1 MAFAPSRDLFGVPS
15 ISIIVR
21 SMPTCS
27 VASNPTSSSASSPF
41 TAATASST
49 PLPL

>member
-1 MAFAPSRDLFGVPS
+1 MALAPRRLLFGVPS
-15 ISIIVR
+15 ISIMVR

-27 VASNPTSSSASSPF
+27 VASKPTSSSAISPF

-49 PLPL
+49 PLPM